1 MMQNIYTGRVYK
13 VNGRTTFYAIYS
25 DADGYFLVKSTSGK
39 SSVFVGSTYK
49 TYKGAL
55 NKLHMLESAIV
66 ADHLPTMR

>member
-1 MMQNIYTGRVYK
+1 MQKIYMGKMYK
-13 VNGRTTFYAIYS
+13 VNGRTMYYAIYS
-25 DADGYFLVKSTSGK
+25 DVDGYFVVKATAGN

-66 ADHLPTMR
+66 ADHLPTVR